1 MLSRLI
7 NLALLF
13 MAGIVFGALGTVA
26 NQSVLRLGSIPLP
39 WGVTAGLVGVGC
51 LLIGL
56 RLVSDSRATALA
68 AGIGVVVAV
77 ALLSQKSFGGSVLV
91 PANLTGVIWT
101 VGPVL
106 IAAVVIGWPKRTQ
119 YRGRQY
125 RRSPDRA
132 SA

>member
-1 MLSRLI
+1 MRVLARLV

-13 MAGIVFGALGTVA
+13 LVGIVFGVLGTVA
-26 NQSVLRLGSIPLP
+26 NQSVLRLGPIPLP
-39 WGVTAGLVGVGC
+39 WGVTAALLGVGC

-68 AGIGVVVAV
+68 AGLGAVVAV

-101 VGPVL
+101 IGPVL
-106 IAAVVIGWPKRTQ
+106 IAAVVIGWP
-119 YRGRQY
+119 RGNRQ
-125 RRSPDRA
+125 RGNQPRA